1 MPAQSPKELHEMFA
15 KAMNAGDAEA
25 LMALYEPEAALV
37 PPGSAPSEALRGAD
51 ERRGLLSGFLA
62 MNPTVTVESSS
73 ECIEVGDLAFISGTW
88 TITAEGPDGPVNVA
102 GTSADVAR
110 RQSDGSW
117 LFVIDHPNG
126 VK

>member
-1 MPAQSPKELHEMFA
+1 MPAQSPKELHEMFG
-15 KAMNAGDAEA
+15 KAFNARDADA

-51 ERRGLLSGFLA
+51 ERRGLISSFTA
-62 MNPTVTVESSS
+62 MNPTMTLGSS
-73 ECIEVGDLAFISGTW
+73 ESIEVGDLAFISGAW

-117 LFVIDHPNG
+117 LFVIDYPNG

>member
-1 MPAQSPKELHEMFA
+1 MAAQSPKELHEMFG
-15 KAMNAGDAEA
+15 KAMNARDVDA

-37 PPGSAPSEALRGAD
+37 PPGSASSEALRGAD
-51 ERRGLLSGFLA
+51 ERRGLISSFTA
-62 MNPTVTVESSS
+62 MNPTMTVESTES
-73 ECIEVGDLAFISGTW
+73 IQVGDLALISGAW
-88 TITAEGPDGPVNVA
+88 SMTAEGPDGPVNMA

-117 LFVIDHPNG
+117 LFVIDYPNG